1 MSGHSKWSKIK
12 HQKGANDAARSK
24 EFGKLAAR
32 IAVES
37 KLCGGDINSPALR
50 TWIDKARGMNMP
62 KDNIERAIAK
72 GKGSDMSAMDSVT
85 YEAYGPGG
93 VALIISALTDNRNR
107 TAQEVK
113 HILSK
118 NGLALA
124 APGSA
129 AWAFTATH
137 GNYTPNSTMEISDD
151 DGEKLGEIV
160 EQLEN
165 LDDVQE
171 VFTNAE

>member
-12 HQKGANDAARSK
+12 HQKAATDASRSK
-24 EFGKLAAR
+24 EFGKIAAR

-37 KLCGGDINSPALR
+37 KLCGGDITSPALR
-50 TWIDKARGMNMP
+50 TWIDKARAVNMP
-62 KDNIERAIAK
+62 KDNIGRAIAK
-72 GKGSDMSAMDSVT
+72 GKGSDMSSMDSVT

-93 VALIISALTDNRNR
+93 VALIVTALTDNRNR

-129 AWAFTATH
+129 AWAFTVTH
-137 GNYTPNSTMEISDD
+137 EGYTPNSTMPISDE
-151 DGEKLGEIV
+151 DGEKLSEII

>member
-12 HQKGANDAARSK
+12 HQKAATDAVRSK

-37 KLCGGDINSPALR
+37 KLCGGDVNSPALR
-50 TWIDKARGMNMP
+50 TWIEKARGMNMP
-62 KDNIERAIAK
+62 KDNIERAVAK
-72 GKGSDMSAMDSVT
+72 GKASDASTMDSVS

-93 VALIISALTDNRNR
+93 VAMVITALTDNRNR

-113 HILSK
+113 HVLSK
-118 NGLALA
+118 NGIALA

-129 AWAFTATH
+129 AWAFTASH
-137 GNYTPNSTMEISDD
+137 GHYTPNSTISIPQE
-151 DGEKLGEIV
+151 DGEKLDEIID
-160 EQLEN
+160 QLDN